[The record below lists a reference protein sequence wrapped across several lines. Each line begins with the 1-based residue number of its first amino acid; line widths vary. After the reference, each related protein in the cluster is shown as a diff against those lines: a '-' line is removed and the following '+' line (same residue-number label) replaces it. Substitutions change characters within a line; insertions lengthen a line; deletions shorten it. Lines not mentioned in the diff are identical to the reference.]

1 MSIHKYIFSE
11 NIKELESLIKKKFQN
26 GLKSKFGHSNF
37 PFSIKNIKINKFK
50 RINVSAIFDERE
62 IEENREINYGGV
74 NRIRNVDRNDIDSFS
89 FERKNCKIKDLGKEE
104 IYRVEDTDES
114 HTCGTCSGRKEVT
127 CYGCN
132 GSGSNRCGTCNG
144 KREVRCS
151 NCSGRG
157 ETNCFWCGGKG
168 TKTEGYGENERTKRC
183 NSCNGKGSNKCSSC
197 SNGYNTCGTCNGN
210 GEVSCYKCNCKKR
223 NKSF

>member
-50 RINVSAIFDERE
+50 RINVSAIFDERK

-157 ETNCFWCGGKG
+157 ETNCFGVAGKAQ
-168 TKTEGYGENERTKRC
+168 KQKAMVKMKEQKDVILVTEKDLINAQAVPMDTIHVEHVMEMERFLATNVTALER
-183 NSCNGKGSNKCSSC
+183 
-197 SNGYNTCGTCNGN
+197 
-210 GEVSCYKCNCKKR
+210 
-223 NKSF
+223 